1 MKHNKLVHLFA
12 VALLLAV
19 AIPAMASPKGAKMSN
34 SIAKG
39 QFAVAGVEILNGTA
53 LKPGE
58 YKVVASDSTVSFFR
72 GNKLIAQA
80 PIQWKETSQKIDQN
94 AIVTTEGKVQEV
106 RFKGQ
111 SRSVVVQ

>member
-1 MKHNKLVHLFA
+1 MKYSKLVHLFA

-34 SIAKG
+34 TLAKG
-39 QFAVAGVEILNGTA
+39 QFSVAGGEILNGTA

-58 YKVVASDSTVSFFR
+58 YKVVANDSTVSFFR
-72 GNKLIAQA
+72 GDKLIVQA
-80 PIQWKETSQKIDQN
+80 PIQWKDGAQKVEQN
-94 AIVTTEGKVQEV
+94 AIVTVSGKIQEV